1 MKCEIVHTKLFKNY
15 LENLEKMTI
24 YNTFAIVY
32 DKVIHET
39 DNTLRYFFGIWHCQ
53 ETGLA
58 QQIGRNHTKVKLIFG
73 KE

>member
-1 MKCEIVHTKLFKNY
+1 
-15 LENLEKMTI
+15 MTI
-24 YNTFAIVY
+24 YNTFTIVY

-39 DNTLRYFFGIWHCQ
+39 DNTLQYFFGIWHCQ

-58 QQIGRNHTKVKLIFG
+58 QQIGRNHTKVEFIFG

>member
-1 MKCEIVHTKLFKNY
+1 MS
-15 LENLEKMTI
+15 I
-24 YNTFAIVY
+24 YNTFSIVY
-32 DKVIHET
+32 DKGIHET